1 MIEVTVLAVDETEE
15 VSKGQIT
22 KPTLVFD
29 TELDTYEMVNEW
41 YQMGNF
47 SSLKWFS
54 EQTPFLSTMRHALP
68 YFLLFKKQFGLGKFK
83 KVSIGEQKEVGKI
96 FQAGFS

>member
-41 YQMGNF
+41 Y
-47 SSLKWFS
+47 
-54 EQTPFLSTMRHALP
+54 
-68 YFLLFKKQFGLGKFK
+68 
-83 KVSIGEQKEVGKI
+83 
-96 FQAGFS
+96 